1 MSQHH
6 LPINKCSLYYV
17 YVMLLHFFMPMSKLQ
32 VHANSLRI
40 LSQYKI
46 AKCCL
51 YIKLAS
57 HELHLHVIC
66 ILVSNYCCLFV
77 KKSSSGSSN
86 LQSQKEVASKP
97 WVAKFSFRNPWLT
110 CFVQSYI
117 FGCLFLTLTFKVFT
131 RAISCI
137 LCVTVCYWVPALKR
151 KTNKKKTVVFFM
163 EWSGTSEVWRAFSF
177 KALFHLLGRAGRYF
191 RWLLCMGEVLCHYLK
206 FGGGGEDRDERRAI
220 DGLGKDGQI
229 GERGWL

>member
-97 WVAKFSFRNPWLT
+97 WVVKFSFRNPWLT

-151 KTNKKKTVVFFM
+151 KTNKKKQWCFLWNEVEPVRCGELFLLKHCFIF
-163 EWSGTSEVWRAFSF
+163 WGGQADISGGYCVWEKCSVTISSLEEEART
-177 KALFHLLGRAGRYF
+177 GMR
-191 RWLLCMGEVLCHYLK
+191 GE
-206 FGGGGEDRDERRAI
+206 
-220 DGLGKDGQI
+220 Q
-229 GERGWL
+229 